1 MLVHINYHVSTLPIR
16 NGNRTARSSASF
28 PPLCKY
34 LTYKEWKLF
43 CNATWIIKHNFLCKY
58 LTYKEWKQFLRCY
71 PTSLS
76 SYVITF
82 TINNIQ
88 TCYIYS
94 IFIFYSYSVVVYLNK
109 IKNSSIIQCYY
120 LLLKNGCI
128 INVGV
133 WLLPIS
139 TFFIIINKKNSK
151 SPVHNNY
158 TWRRCSYERPS

>member
-1 MLVHINYHVSTLPIR
+1 MLLP
-16 NGNRTARSSASF
+16 
-28 PPLCKY
+28 Y
-34 LTYKEWKLF
+34 L
-43 CNATWIIKHNFLCKY
+43 FLLRKY